1 MSDQIEQLA
10 DTLTVEFTAAVKA
23 ANRARAAQV
32 DAIIGAKHAADEARR
47 KGLAEVRRMQ
57 EEAARMAAD
66 SLRLAER
73 VEAKHREAEDAIL
86 AMIAELRGTP
96 AIAGRTA
103 PMLPPGMLEN

>member
-1 MSDQIEQLA
+1 MSDHIEQLA

-32 DAIIGAKHAADEARR
+32 DGIIGAKQAADEARR

-57 EEAARMAAD
+57 EEAARIAAE

-73 VEAKHREAEDAIL
+73 IEAKHREAEDSIL
-86 AMIAELRGTP
+86 AMIGELRGTP
-96 AIAGRTA
+96 AIAGRSS
-103 PMLPPGMLEN
+103 PMMLND